1 MPSISTPSI
10 SAPSISTTAIDLI
23 EAGLRED
30 VAAQVGR
37 AYFEALSVYGVRAIY
52 ARAYRSSASS
62 LGEEENVFSR
72 ISPPGW
78 EGLYAEKR
86 FQDANYLPREIRRRA
101 EPFKWSDVTLIN
113 AKEKALAQALVDNGF
128 NNGLAAPC
136 HGPGGYVGVISLAF
150 ERLDEVA
157 PAEQAAIQFASL
169 VLHNRMRGLSPLGGD
184 DRPKLSQRERDC
196 IGFIARGK
204 SDWEIS
210 VIMGVGQ
217 TTVISHVQ
225 NAKRKLGAATRAQA
239 VAQCMTL
246 GLL

>member
-1 MPSISTPSI
+1 MQQ
-10 SAPSISTTAIDLI
+10 
-23 EAGLRED
+23 G
-30 VAAQVGR
+30 VAAHVGR
-37 AYFEALSVYGVRAIY
+37 AFFDALSIFGVRAIY
-52 ARAYRSSASS
+52 ARAYCNSASS
-62 LGEEENVFSR
+62 LGEEEHVFSR

-86 FQDANYLPREIRRRA
+86 FQDANYLQREIRRRA

-113 AKEKALAQALVDNGF
+113 AKERMLAQALVDNGF
-128 NNGLAAPC
+128 ENGLATPC
-136 HGPGGYVGVISLAF
+136 HGPGGYVGVVSLAF

-157 PAEQAAIQFASL
+157 PAEQSAIQFAAL
-169 VLHNRMRGLSPLGGD
+169 VLHDRMRGLSPFGGG

-196 IGFIARGK
+196 IGFIAQGK

-239 VAQCMTL
+239 VAQCLTL